1 MGAIA
6 VMNVIFAIATGVMFG
21 LGVFQLLRR
30 DLIKMAM
37 GFYIL
42 FTAINFFFLAVGVFD
57 GNVPAYVAPKDDGTL
72 PLYLQDGEVVAREIG
87 TTDNPQVAQP
97 SDPLVQALLLTA
109 IVISF
114 GSFALLLGLINVA
127 SVRFKTLDSDGVNN
141 LKA

>member
-1 MGAIA
+1 
-6 VMNVIFAIATGVMFG
+6 MNVVFAIATGIMFG

-42 FTAINFFFLAVGVFD
+42 FTAINFFFLAVGVYD
-57 GNVPAYVAPKDDGTL
+57 GNVAPKDDGIA
-72 PLYLQDGEVVAREIG
+72 PLYLENGVVVARNIG
-87 TTDNPQVAQP
+87 TEENPVFARP

-114 GSFALLLGLINVA
+114 GSFALLVGMINVA
-127 SVRFKTLDSDGVNN
+127 SVRFKTLDSDHVNH
-141 LKA
+141 LQA